1 MQMDERTSASSVAD
15 ARGND
20 RQARGTCPK
29 MPLACTGTM
38 QKAPRITVQKA
49 NEERATEPLGYLQIL
64 PVSAPVLS
72 IVQLAPRTGG
82 CTRDRT
88 RVNPWRGRRARP
100 CRHLVPVVVTL

>member
-1 MQMDERTSASSVAD
+1 
-15 ARGND
+15 
-20 RQARGTCPK
+20 
-29 MPLACTGTM
+29 M

-64 PVSAPVLS
+64 PVSAPVLY
-72 IVQLAPRTGG
+72 VQLAPRTGG
-82 CTRDRT
+82 STRDRP